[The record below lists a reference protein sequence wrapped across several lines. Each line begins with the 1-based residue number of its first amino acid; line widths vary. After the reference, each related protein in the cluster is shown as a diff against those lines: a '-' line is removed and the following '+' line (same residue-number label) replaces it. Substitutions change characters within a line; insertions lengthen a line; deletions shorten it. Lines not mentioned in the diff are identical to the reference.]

1 MYNTK
6 HLEWHLD
13 DENGKTP
20 QVSVWSCKVAGVT
33 FVVFNRLAAAHAK
46 SQDHRVTFGVF
57 SFGADRTP
65 SVSKHPVLV
74 AWKKRDAVSVMTPT
88 AWRSVATTKTSSYTD
103 YQRLAHD
110 TGRSTIGIRRFAS
123 SRPFLTGVNE
133 HGQ

>member
-1 MYNTK
+1 MLSAFVKPRSGGFTK
-6 HLEWHLD
+6 
-13 DENGKTP
+13 GSY
-20 QVSVWSCKVAGVT
+20 QRAVASGFLFFIT
-33 FVVFNRLAAAHAK
+33 AIGLHPIAM
-46 SQDHRVTFGVF
+46 
-57 SFGADRTP
+57 
-65 SVSKHPVLV
+65 HPVLV
-74 AWKKRDAVSVMTPT
+74 AWKRRDAVSVMTPT